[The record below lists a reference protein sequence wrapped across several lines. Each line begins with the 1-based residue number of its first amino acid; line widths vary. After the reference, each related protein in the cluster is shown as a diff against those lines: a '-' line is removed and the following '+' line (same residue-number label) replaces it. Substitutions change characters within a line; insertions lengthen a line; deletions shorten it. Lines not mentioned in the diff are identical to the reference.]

1 MHLIYEIATGEPRM
15 SVSSV
20 RLAEA
25 NLDDGEAYIDLS
37 EETVDPTKVLIV
49 DGQVAPKEP
58 RSFDPEAFGR
68 HLRAGFLTDTDWTQ
82 VTDNSLPTEVKQAW
96 VTYRQELR
104 DFPATI
110 AAIAAN
116 EELAGNVN
124 TRIKVEELLPTPPDG
139 G

>member
-1 MHLIYEIATGEPRM
+1 MYLIYEIATGEPRM
-15 SVSSV
+15 SVSSA

-37 EETVDPTKVLIV
+37 EGTVDPSKVLIV
-49 DGQVAPKEP
+49 DGQVVPKEP
-58 RSFDPEAFGR
+58 RVFDPVAFAR
-68 HLRAGFLTDTDWTQ
+68 HLRTGFLTDTDWTQ
-82 VTDNSLPTEVKQAW
+82 VTDNSLPTEMRQAW

-124 TRIKVEELLPTPPDG
+124 TRIKVEELLPIPPDG

>member
-1 MHLIYEIATGEPRM
+1 MYLIYETATGEPRM
-15 SVSSV
+15 GVSSA

-25 NLDDGEAYIDLS
+25 NLGNGEAYIEIEDGS
-37 EETVDPTKVLIV
+37 VNTAKILIV
-49 DGQVAPKEP
+49 DGQIVPKERP
-58 RSFDPEAFGR
+58 AFDPVPYAR

-82 VTDNSLPTEVKQAW
+82 VTDNSLSTETRQAW
-96 VTYRQELR
+96 ATYRQELR

-124 TRIKVEELLPTPPDG
+124 TRIKVEELLPIPPDG

>member
-1 MHLIYEIATGEPRM
+1 MYLIYEIATGEPRM
-15 SVSSV
+15 GVSSAG
-20 RLAEA
+20 LAEA
-25 NLDDGEAYIDLS
+25 NLNDGEAYIDLS
-37 EETVDPTKVLIV
+37 EETVDPGKILIV
-49 DGQVAPKEP
+49 DGQVVPKEP
-58 RSFDPEAFGR
+58 RVFNPVRFAR

-82 VTDNSLPTEVKQAW
+82 VTDNSLPTEMRQAW

>member
-1 MHLIYEIATGEPRM
+1 MYLIYELATGVPRM
-15 SVSSV
+15 EVSSA

-25 NLDDGEAYIDLS
+25 NIEEGEAYIELS
-37 EETVDPTKVLIV
+37 DTTVSTDRILVV
-49 DGQVAPKEP
+49 DGQIVPKERP
-58 RSFDPEAFGR
+58 AFDPVPYAR

-82 VTDNSLPTEVKQAW
+82 VTDNSLSTETRQAW
-96 VTYRQELR
+96 ATYRQELR

-124 TRIKVEELLPTPPDG
+124 TRIKVEELLPIPPDG